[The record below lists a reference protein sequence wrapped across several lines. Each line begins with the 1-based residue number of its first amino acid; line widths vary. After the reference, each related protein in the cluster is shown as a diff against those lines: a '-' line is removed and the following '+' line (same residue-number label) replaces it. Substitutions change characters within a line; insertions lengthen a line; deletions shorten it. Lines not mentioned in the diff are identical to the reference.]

1 MTAGSNPV
9 LVEKTSA
16 QRGSS
21 VIVPSI
27 SRGRVTASS
36 NACAKTNGH
45 NADGEDDQVSSKGV
59 RGACGRYD

>member
-1 MTAGSNPV
+1 M
-9 LVEKTSA
+9 EKTSA

-59 RGACGRYD
+59 RGACGRHD